1 MAVQEADLDKQ
12 LLQLSIQ
19 VAGLAARTDSR
30 GSQKIQDFLIK
41 TQQSL
46 ESPWETLMRY
56 YDLVEYPPIN

>member
-1 MAVQEADLDKQ
+1 MAVQETDLDKE
-12 LLQLSIQ
+12 LLRLSIQ
-19 VAGLAARTDSR
+19 VAGLAARTDNR

-56 YDLVEYPPIN
+56 YDLVGHSPMN